1 MATIKVK
8 FRQFAESEQGGSVYY
23 RIYHRNQIRQIA
35 SGYTMQ
41 GDEWQSRNG
50 SKSEKFPPS
59 KPETEI
65 IFRKIEFDKE
75 RFIRII
81 TTFETPPEVIPPM
94 TLWMNLSAI
103 HGNSRLQ
110 SLWSRLYLN

>member
-65 IFRKIEFDKE
+65 PPIRRKRTMIAP
-75 RFIRII
+75 I
-81 TTFETPPEVIPPM
+81 T
-94 TLWMNLSAI
+94 
-103 HGNSRLQ
+103 SRL
-110 SLWSRLYLN
+110 

>member
-41 GDEWQSRNG
+41 ADEWQSRNG
-50 SKSEKFPPS
+50 SKSEKFYYCP
-59 KPETEI
+59 
-65 IFRKIEFDKE
+65 
-75 RFIRII
+75 
-81 TTFETPPEVIPPM
+81 
-94 TLWMNLSAI
+94 
-103 HGNSRLQ
+103 
-110 SLWSRLYLN
+110 LNPKVVSPTS